1 MKILLVIIF
10 LVSGC
15 VTTTTNTESDVSR
28 RQLILLPEFMAMSMS
43 EGYRQEIANAEK
55 NNKLNNDKDE
65 LEKVRRIA

>member
-15 VTTTTNTESDVSR
+15 VTTTTNTESNVSR

-43 EGYRQEIANAEK
+43 EDGYRQEIANAEK
-55 NNKLNNDKDE
+55 NNKLNNDKINYGT
-65 LEKVRRIA
+65 L